1 LSRYLTKLCDQLVC
15 LLSSMHSQAIVW
27 GDEVDDSADISLNS
41 EDVDLDQFFDFMV
54 EKQSEQEEKVVVRQG
69 FTVRRLIIHVF
80 LSVAPQ

>member
-1 LSRYLTKLCDQLVC
+1 
-15 LLSSMHSQAIVW
+15 MHSQAIVW